1 MNYLISISSYSEAP
15 WGLSVLSLV
24 TCIFTGIKISP
35 SLWLRQRSKRY
46 AFRAG
51 QNLPDKEF
59 RYLWT
64 IIVIAAVHWGF
75 NSMLRCYRLTSIL
88 QIILTFQHWA
98 GVSPYT
104 SAYALAETCVFGKQS
119 LEPIHCGF
127 PKKPSLIPKLRDHY
141 AEFLNH
147 SSLAHLRILSLTTCV
162 GSRYRY
168 LQHIFR
174 SFF

>member
-1 MNYLISISSYSEAP
+1 MNYLIPISTYSKAP

-35 SLWLRQRSKRY
+35 SLWLRQCPKRY

-75 NSMLRCYRLTSIL
+75 ISMLRCYRLTSIL
-88 QIILTFQHWA
+88 QINLTFRHWA

-104 SAYALAETCVFGKQS
+104 SAYALAETCVFGKQ
-119 LEPIHCGF
+119 LPGPISCGCIAT
-127 PKKPSLIPKLRDHY
+127 PPLVPKLRGHF

-147 SSLAHLRILSLTTCV
+147 SYLAHLRILSLTTSV
-162 GSRYRY
+162 GSEYRHLY
-168 LQHIFR
+168 D
-174 SFF
+174 